1 MARNRQIER
10 QNVQTDTDTNG
21 SGVRLK
27 EKKNRRDLLKL
38 GGAAAVGAVGSLALQ
53 ATQASAATGGNMI
66 IGASNDENATTFIV
80 PTAGASISRMLSA
93 TGTGATLSPWQ
104 GGAVVANGF
113 PNAEGVDAFCAGSA
127 GWGVNGQTDS
137 GIGVRATATTGV
149 DMAAL
154 GTGRLWQTPTAG
166 VTGSGP
172 PYAPNQHEQVRDV
185 NGVLWI
191 DGVGQNPN
199 KWAPVQ
205 PGASFIGAP
214 GTSIFT
220 TSTNSQHTLNSSDGA
235 TWMTMDAV
243 NLRLTITAPFNAL
256 ALLSANTSLWTDTA
270 GYNQDIAIFVNGVL
284 HSWQESGG
292 FAGTFSPNAA
302 FVHGVYGSFLRGTVY
317 VVEIRWK
324 TNKPAPGVTIYSG
337 AGTAATGF
345 SPTRLTVQLV
355 ILS

>member
-1 MARNRQIER
+1 
-10 QNVQTDTDTNG
+10 
-21 SGVRLK
+21 
-27 EKKNRRDLLKL
+27 
-38 GGAAAVGAVGSLALQ
+38 
-53 ATQASAATGGNMI
+53 MI
-66 IGASNDENATTFIV
+66 IGVANDENATTSIV
-80 PTAGASISRMLSA
+80 PTTGATIFRMLSTTA
-93 TGTGATLSPWQ
+93 TGATSSPYQ
-104 GGAVVANGF
+104 GGSIVAQGAPNG
-113 PNAEGVDAFCAGSA
+113 EGVDAFCSGGA

-137 GIGVRATATTGV
+137 GIGVRATASTGI
-149 DMAAL
+149 DMAAV
-154 GTGRLWQTPTAG
+154 GTGRLWQTPNPG
-166 VTGSGP
+166 VTGTGP
-172 PYAPNQHEQVRDV
+172 PYAPNSHEQVRDA

-199 KWAPVQ
+199 TWAPVQ

-220 TSTNSQHTLNSSDGA
+220 ITSNSQHTLNSSDGA
-235 TWMTMDAV
+235 TWMTMDSV

-256 ALLSANTSLWTDTA
+256 AILSANSSLFTDTA
-270 GYNQDIAIFVNGVL
+270 GYNQDIAIFVNGGL

-302 FVHGVYGSFLRGTVY
+302 FVHGVYGTFFRGTVY

-324 TNKPAPGVTIYSG
+324 TNRPAPGVTIYSG